1 MAGSNGD
8 VGAQHDE
15 HLLRVPRDFEAR
27 DGVRLQRIH
36 DENDRGFDAL
46 RDIDDGVS
54 VFGSARVREGHRWYE
69 LCRET
74 AACLAKHGFTVIT
87 GGGPGLMEA
96 ANRGAKEGGG
106 TSVGLNIELP
116 FEQGANPYQDI
127 EPTIH
132 YFFTRKLMFVRYA
145 TAFVV
150 FPGGFGTLDEL
161 FEALVLIQ
169 THKIRDFPVVLMGTE
184 FWSGLVDWM
193 RERLAGERM
202 ISPTDLVLVQAI
214 DDPAEAVAIVRDAA
228 ERQGMAA

>member
-1 MAGSNGD
+1 VRDPHRPESPD
-8 VGAQHDE
+8 EEILGAE
-15 HLLRVPRDFEAR
+15 RSMVKTELTEP
-27 DGVRLQRIH
+27 QRIARISR
-36 DENDRGFDAL
+36 ELERGFDAL
-46 RDIDDGVS
+46 KGLCGVS
-54 VFGSARVREGHRWYE
+54 CFGSARVPEFDPRYE
-69 LCRET
+69 QARTTGRL
-74 AACLAKHGFTVIT
+74 LAQAGFTVIT

-116 FEQGANPYQDI
+116 FEQGANAYQDI
-127 EPTIH
+127 ELTFH

-193 RERLAGERM
+193 RERLASERM
-202 ISPTDLVLVQAI
+202 ISPTDLVLMQAI